1 MALQTEPHSTTHQS
15 EPERTTSDR
24 DAMMRFQMALE
35 AISEMDVQVRQDAV
49 AMKRV
54 AKKALGTD

>member
-1 MALQTEPHSTTHQS
+1 MGVSPPDAVLLQQ
-15 EPERTTSDR
+15 PERTTSDR